1 MLDPNYQEADGYAL
15 FAALMDRMD
24 TYYKIRNVVPNASGE
39 MPRTTI
45 SSNNNSSPPMANTVD
60 ELDVHI
66 RWMRS
71 NVLSRHDPEVEEHLT
86 RLNIPLSVIG
96 IRWYRLLFGR
106 EFSFLDLLTLWD
118 AIFADK
124 FQLIKYLPAAML
136 ISVRRSSELGMLSN

>member
-1 MLDPNYQEADGYAL
+1 
-15 FAALMDRMD
+15 
-24 TYYKIRNVVPNASGE
+24 
-39 MPRTTI
+39 
-45 SSNNNSSPPMANTVD
+45 MANAVD

-71 NVLSRHDPEVEEHLT
+71 NVLSQHDPEVEEHLT

-106 EFSFLDLLTLWD
+106 EFSFFDQLTLWD

-136 ISVRRSSELGMLSN
+136 ISVRRTSELT